1 SPSASPAHRPGAR
14 ASGRGWA
21 VHPEVAEQPSAQG
34 VSPMSE
40 SDDKIT
46 VRSDPLGMLDTA
58 KQLAAS
64 GITGPIGSIGNLA
77 SALSFPGTWKR
88 IGLGALGIWLCWLGV
103 LLILSQ

>member
-1 SPSASPAHRPGAR
+1 
-14 ASGRGWA
+14 
-21 VHPEVAEQPSAQG
+21 
-34 VSPMSE
+34 MSE

-103 LLILSQ
+103 LLILSQTAVVKNAVGAITSVATKGVVKP